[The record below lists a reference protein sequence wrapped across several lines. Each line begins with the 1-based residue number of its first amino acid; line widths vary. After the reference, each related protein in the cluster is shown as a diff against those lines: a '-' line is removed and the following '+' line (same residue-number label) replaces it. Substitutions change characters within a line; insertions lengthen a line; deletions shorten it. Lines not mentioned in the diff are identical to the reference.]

1 MKCPVCKKEV
11 PDESIIC
18 PECKARIGL
27 VCYKCKTVNPINTLR
42 CKKCNTEILR
52 LCPHCRTINLP
63 TASVCR
69 KCHASLLSDKE
80 PYAEPV
86 KEQVKEPQQPKFAKI
101 KPTQDEIIN
110 LIYNAIVE
118 NEKFIISL
126 NAPKGMGKDFVL
138 DKVLDKLGGT
148 TYTVLKGT
156 CSPLSQLTPG
166 GLIQEIL
173 ISLLGLPNF
182 CINNVQF
189 QKDAFKFFKN
199 EFAEFANDEIVM
211 LINLLYPYLTGNF
224 EDILTNKSRT
234 FNLVTKVFAHI
245 FRSHKVLFVINNFDF
260 IDALSYEY
268 FNNFIKIDDIF
279 EHTKF
284 LMTYSEPRPA
294 QAYFFLEEEKY
305 GDIYFNLEL
314 SPLTPVEAVGIFKMT
329 PGINK
334 ILPDIEKKELYK
346 KSKGSPAFI
355 EQGIA
360 YKQDCI
366 QYDLDFK
373 LPDNITDLI
382 KKRLEILKIRT
393 PLAFNVLLCASILGK
408 KININLIK
416 EVFELNDDIFNN
428 TAKFL
433 IGKGFI
439 SEINEFFCEFK
450 NSLLWEVVLT
460 VAKNEPNFVEINK
473 KLYSILKIFTLSS
486 NTTLA
491 IILQNLQNKKEALNV
506 WTHNVNL
513 CSYIGDVNL
522 YIISQK
528 QCLALI
534 NELDDRETLKIR
546 FNIAERLGK
555 ILTQYKP
562 DDAIE
567 FLPDAISNAQGIGNS
582 IKEIELLG
590 YLTCSCQ
597 RAGNYYGVVESVD
610 RVLEKV
616 NPAKD
621 LEIAMIKAAKLD
633 ALLNIGDCAEVI
645 NLIQN
650 DIMPVFN
657 KYLNGVYR
665 RKDISYE
672 LLYNTW
678 LRTYLILAN
687 AYIFQGNNKAFEI
700 TTLLFNIIERGQ
712 VKDTNFIIKC
722 HLAFAFASTVAGD
735 YAASNKHLQEIM
747 DACTEFSMSNE
758 NILRWNF
765 INMINRFL
773 NHEYEHIQE
782 DLFEIVAFANNNF
795 DTFTKNIMKTL
806 LGKVLVDNDQT
817 PKGLEIYNEQLEHF
831 SNEKIA
837 LGALLCWYLI
847 SDAVM
852 NLEGP
857 DKAIEIASKALDVAQ
872 NPKIQNYFFNICLK
886 MVLTK
891 AYIIKE
897 DFETARIYLD
907 NALQISQQYEL
918 HDMTARLYLLY
929 GKLYQDAG
937 LKKSPKQREFLKM
950 AAVMYERCIKSIRK
964 TQNNHL
970 FREHSRAEKVLT
982 SFCEMNNI
990 NLKNK

>member
-11 PDESIIC
+11 PDESVIC

-27 VCYKCKTVNPINTLR
+27 VCYKCKAVNPINTLR
-42 CKKCNTEILR
+42 CKKCDTEILR
-52 LCPHCRTINLP
+52 VCPNCRTINLP
-63 TASVCR
+63 TAEVCR
-69 KCHASLLSDKE
+69 KCHAPMVTPRPE
-80 PYAEPV
+80 PIPA
-86 KEQVKEPQQPKFAKI
+86 PQAKI
-101 KPTQDEIIN
+101 RPTQAEIIE
-110 LIYNAIVE
+110 LIYNAVVE

-138 DKVLDKLGGT
+138 DSVIDKLGGT
-148 TYTVLKGT
+148 TFTVLKGT

-182 CINNVQF
+182 CINNQQF
-189 QKDAFKFFKN
+189 QKDAFKYFKG
-199 EFAEFANDEIVM
+199 EFSEFANDEIVM
-211 LINLLYPYLTGNF
+211 LVNFLYPYLTGNY

-234 FNLVTKVFAHI
+234 FNLITKVFAHI
-245 FRSHKVLFVINNFDF
+245 FKMRKVLFVINNFDF

-279 EHTKF
+279 EHAKI

-334 ILPDIEKKELYK
+334 ILPDVEKKELYK
-346 KSKGSPAFI
+346 KSKGNPAFI

-366 QYDLDFK
+366 QYELDYR
-373 LPDNITDLI
+373 LPDNIADLI
-382 KKRLEILKIRT
+382 KCRLEILKIRT

-408 KININLIK
+408 KINVNLIK
-416 EVFELNDDIFNN
+416 EVFELNDDTFEN

-433 IGKGFI
+433 VGKGFI
-439 SEINEFFCEFK
+439 SEINEFFYEFK

-460 VAKNEPNFVEINK
+460 VAKGEPNFVEINK

-486 NTTLA
+486 NTTMA

-534 NELDDRETLKIR
+534 NEFDDRETLNIR

-590 YLTCSCQ
+590 YLTSSCQ
-597 RAGNYYGVVESVD
+597 KAGNYFGVVESVD
-610 RVLEKV
+610 RVLAKI
-616 NPAKD
+616 NPSKD
-621 LEIAMIKAAKLD
+621 LEIAMVKASKLD

-645 NLIQN
+645 DLIQN

-657 KYLNGVYR
+657 KYINGVYR

-672 LLYNTW
+672 LLYETW
-678 LRTYLILAN
+678 LKTYLILAN

-700 TTLLFNIIERGQ
+700 TALLFNVIDRGQ

-722 HLAFAFASTVAGD
+722 HLAFAFASTITGD

-765 INMINRFL
+765 INMLNRFL
-773 NHEYEHIQE
+773 NHEYDHIQE

-806 LGKVLVDNDQT
+806 LGKVLVDNNQAA
-817 PKGLEIYNEQLEHF
+817 KGLEIYNEQLAHF

-852 NLEGP
+852 DIEGP
-857 DKAIEIASKALDVAQ
+857 DKAIEIATKALEVAQ
-872 NPKIQNYFFNICLK
+872 NPKIANFFFNICLK

-891 AYIIKE
+891 AYMIKG

-907 NALQISQQYEL
+907 NGLQIAQQYEL

-929 GKLYQDAG
+929 GKLYQEAG
-937 LKKSPKQREFLKM
+937 LKKSSKQREFLKM
-950 AAVMYERCIKSIRK
+950 SAVMYERCIKSIRK
-964 TQNNHL
+964 TQNNYL
-970 FREHSRAEKVLT
+970 FREHSKAEKVLT
-982 SFCEMNNI
+982 SFCEINNI